1 MNSTRNVKLIVLII
15 TFGCFIVL
23 SCSDRSEKE
32 KIKLMEKS
40 KLESEIGK
48 KMIEMVKHYN
58 AVIDWEK
65 TIESGKFFSLPLT
78 LEVQNALIREDKRPV
93 LFSASIQDIEKSG
106 NEYIISFDRWESF
119 QGLFILKCSELQVQK
134 ILNQPKETIYDNYSI
149 IASISNVKKKRF
161 SLTSSSSGEYSEVL
175 IAKGDCLDLMF
186 IGDYGLSEMQKFL
199 SEVTKKLK

>member
-1 MNSTRNVKLIVLII
+1 MLNSTRKVKLIVLII

-48 KMIEMVKHYN
+48 KMIEMAKHYN

-65 TIESGKFFSLPLT
+65 TLEPEEIFSMPYT
-78 LEVQNALIREDKRPV
+78 LEVQNALIREDKRPI
-93 LFSASIQDIEKSG
+93 LFIASIQDIERSG
-106 NEYIISFDRWESF
+106 NEYIISFDRRGSF
-119 QGLFILKCSELQVQK
+119 SGLFILKCSELQVQK
-134 ILNQPKETIYDNYSI
+134 ILNQPQESLWDNYSI
-149 IASISNVKKKRF
+149 IASISNVKKTRF
-161 SLTSSSSGEYSEVL
+161 SLTSSSFGEYSEVL

-186 IGDYGLSEMQKFL
+186 IGDYGLSEMQKLL
-199 SEVTKKLK
+199 SEVTK